1 MPTLFILTVNCF
13 YFLCLFGILIILSF
27 VSAFSIFPDDSIS
40 VRFNFYQFFLLCII
54 KIILYASD
62 FLFFILMYW
71 TFPNLFQY
79 FYNPYFSYLTYSLN
93 LSLMYLYFFKCLKN
107 NFSFFPKLSFVRTP
121 FSQTYK
127 HTQYFLNAQNPY
139 NYV

>member
-40 VRFNFYQFFLLCII
+40 VRFNFYQF
-54 KIILYASD
+54 SD

-71 TFPNLFQY
+71 TFPNHFQY

-93 LSLMYLYFFKCLKN
+93 LPLMYLYFFKCLKN

-127 HTQYFLNAQNPY
+127 HTQYFLDAQNPY